1 MSISRR
7 KFLRTL
13 AATSAVAGAGTASLC
28 GLGAKAASVPR
39 SKYGVL
45 VDVDRC
51 VGCRTCE
58 RACRDWNRLEC
69 EEEEPADLSPGSY
82 TVVTAAPAEAGGD
95 DLHTKWQCM
104 HCVSPTCVT
113 VCPAGALRKTD
124 DGPVLWNK
132 KRCIGCRYCVIACP
146 FSVPRFDWEHRGIT
160 KCVFCADRLE
170 MGLEPACVESCP
182 ERLFTFGERDELLTK
197 ARAAERDG
205 IHVYGD
211 DEIGGVSWMYLSKA
225 AFSTRK
231 FPEIGKARYSDH
243 SKAITRSQL
252 ATVAVGAL
260 GLGLYSAVVAGQKT
274 PEPDDGEGEGS

>member
-7 KFLRTL
+7 GFLRGL
-13 AATSAVAGAGTASLC
+13 AASGAVAGAGTMSLC
-28 GLGAKAASVPR
+28 SMRAMAAQTPL

-58 RACRDWNRLEC
+58 GACREWNQLES
-69 EEEEPADLSPGSY
+69 EEAEPADLSPSSL
-82 TVVTAAPAEAGGD
+82 TVVTAAETGTEEE

-146 FSVPRFDWEHRGIT
+146 FSVPRFDWEHRKIT
-160 KCVFCADRLE
+160 KCVFCADRLARG
-170 MGLEPACVESCP
+170 MEPACVESCP
-182 ERLFTFGERDELLTK
+182 ERLFTFGEREDILAK
-197 ARAAERDG
+197 ADAAQRDG
-205 IHVYGD
+205 AHVYGD
-211 DEIGGVSWMYLSKA
+211 DEIGGTSWIYTSA
-225 AFSTRK
+225 SPFSTRK
-231 FPEIGKARYSDH
+231 FPELGRARYQAH
-243 SKAITRSQL
+243 SAAITRSQL
-252 ATVAVGAL
+252 ATVLVGAA
-260 GLGLYSAVVAGQKT
+260 GLGLYSAVIAGQKAGPADT
-274 PEPDDGEGEGS
+274 EGEGE